1 MKVAIASETTG
12 YFMKETVKAH
22 LAGLGYEMIDVGATS
37 DNDGTLYYEAAERLG
52 RLVDTGE
59 AECGVVICGTGG
71 GVSLV
76 CNAFR
81 NVRAIACESVY
92 TAERIKYINNANVL
106 AMGVQ
111 VVGPTMACEMAAK
124 FLAGDWMCDFVP
136 QRKVNNQN
144 GFDKIGQIKDEWGK

>member
-1 MKVAIASETTG
+1 MKVAIASETTA
-12 YFMKETVKAH
+12 YAMKEQIKAH
-22 LAGLGYEMIDVGATS
+22 LTALGYEMIDVGAQS
-37 DNDGTLYYEAAERLG
+37 DDDGTLYYEAAERLG

-59 AECGVVICGTGG
+59 AECGVVLCGTGG

-81 NVRAIACESVY
+81 NVRCIACESIY

-111 VVGPTMACEMAAK
+111 VVTPTMGCQMAEK

-136 QRKVNNQN
+136 QRRVNNQN

>member
-1 MKVAIASETTG
+1 MKVAIASEITG
-12 YFMKETVKAH
+12 YHLKETVKAH

-81 NVRAIACESVY
+81 NVRCIACESVY

-111 VVGPTMACEMAAK
+111 VVGPTMACQMAEK
-124 FLAGDWMCDFVP
+124 FLAGNWMSDFVP
-136 QRKVNNQN
+136 ARRKSNQD

>member
-12 YFMKETVKAH
+12 YSLKETIKAH
-22 LAGLGYEMIDVGATS
+22 LTGLGYEMIDVGATS
-37 DNDGTLYYEAAERLG
+37 DSDGTLYYEAAERLG

-59 AECGVVICGTGG
+59 AQCGVVICGTGG

-81 NVRAIACESVY
+81 NVRCIACESVY

-106 AMGVQ
+106 ALGVQ
-111 VVGPTMACEMAAK
+111 VVGPTMACQMAER

-136 QRKVNNQN
+136 ERRKNNQA
-144 GFDKIGQIKDEWGK
+144 GFDKIIEVKNEWGK